1 MKIFSR
7 CICSYFFFISRGK
20 SRVPVV
26 IPFRLRLLFSWQRTG
41 AIAMLFRLPAASLK
55 LGVSHWKFSA
65 RANVRSSRNL
75 AKVSAGH
82 DISDPCNARTNV
94 SQSLP
99 KRSSPVTA
107 IAHIE
112 NRWRKPAKCS
122 ERRQSERTL
131 PLQLIELPN
140 IPRSS
145 AGMRKLHHHHWPARF
160 WFAQLW
166 LHAFGHNF
174 AFSLASTSSTRLERK
189 IYCFT

>member
-1 MKIFSR
+1 M
-7 CICSYFFFISRGK
+7 
-20 SRVPVV
+20 
-26 IPFRLRLLFSWQRTG
+26 
-41 AIAMLFRLPAASLK
+41 
-55 LGVSHWKFSA
+55 
-65 RANVRSSRNL
+65 
-75 AKVSAGH
+75 
-82 DISDPCNARTNV
+82 

-112 NRWRKPAKCS
+112 NRWKKPAKCS
-122 ERRQSERTL
+122 ERRQSERTM

-145 AGMRKLHHHHWPARF
+145 AGMRKLQLHHHHWPARF

-174 AFSLASTSSTRLERK
+174 AFSRFHFFDSVREKNLLFYIKIPSGSRIYRRVSIIVTRCVTSPKKLDFRSSCYFRHRHVIACLLNWIDGMTFKFELSTELERAPTTRK
-189 IYCFT
+189 G